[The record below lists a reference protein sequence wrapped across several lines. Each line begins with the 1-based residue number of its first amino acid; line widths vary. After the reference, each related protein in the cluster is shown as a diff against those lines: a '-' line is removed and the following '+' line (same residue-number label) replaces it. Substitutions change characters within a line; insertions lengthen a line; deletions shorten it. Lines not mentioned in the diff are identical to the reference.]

1 MSPMLLALH
10 FQVTTKEFVF
20 RFDGK
25 ESGTSIYRELG
36 EGKAES
42 VSELDLQGLH
52 ISSKLVIESK
62 DGKVVSIDFDE
73 KMLQGTKTVRGATIK
88 FANGEATFVS
98 GVGGKP
104 TKIPVIPTLPAFTSF
119 HPGFLQGLELSKVN
133 GPTKIKTFML
143 EGLSPFELEFN
154 TPTAR
159 TISRDGKPLE
169 AKIYS
174 LKIATIEGS
183 VAMDASGQLLGWTI
197 PAQKIGFELRGT
209 SGLFVD
215 PMAKFPE
222 LSQATMETLV
232 EDADIKLR
240 DGVITKAT
248 IYRPKSEGRYP
259 VILART
265 PYGRK
270 ASATNAN
277 FFASRGYAFVLQDVR
292 GTGESKGEFLPLESE
307 RPDGYD
313 TLDWIDNQSWS
324 NGKIGMIGASYVGFV
339 QWAAAVENHP
349 SLKCIVPQ
357 VSPPGSAMWN
367 LPYDGGTLLLMSDL
381 WWMRIVDNPS
391 GNGAM
396 DAMAEMKNL
405 KALNT
410 LPLSNVDN
418 KMFGFNSKIY
428 DRWLTKEGT
437 KQWPTFD
444 FENLIGKV
452 QIPVLHISGWFDG
465 DEIGTQ
471 RNWMLGR
478 AAGKTN
484 QWLIYG
490 PWTHFF
496 NSTSKL
502 QDVDFGDHAIL
513 ELDSLYLRWFDTW
526 LKEKSVGL
534 DKVAKSKFFVTG
546 TNKWVETSDWP
557 MTGSIAQTL
566 QFDLASGKLVDKL
579 SKATAKTYT
588 FDPAKTK
595 LEIDTMDIA
604 AQNGS
609 LFSPKK
615 DLSSAPIYLESEPL
629 KQDTTITGPMSLEF
643 DFKSQAKD
651 TDFFGEVWD
660 MDGEGKAY
668 PAFRGAKLRAAYVNG
683 MDQPRALAT
692 GKTYRAK
699 MMLWDAAHTVKKG
712 HRLVLRIKSEN
723 FPSAARNL
731 GGMEPIAT
739 ATKIFKQ
746 KNTIL
751 SSPVSPAVF
760 KFQVL
765 PAGAV
770 K

>member
-248 IYRPKSEGRYP
+248 IYRPKS
-259 VILART
+259 VDI
-265 PYGRK
+265 
-270 ASATNAN
+270 
-277 FFASRGYAFVLQDVR
+277 
-292 GTGESKGEFLPLESE
+292 
-307 RPDGYD
+307 
-313 TLDWIDNQSWS
+313 
-324 NGKIGMIGASYVGFV
+324 
-339 QWAAAVENHP
+339 P
-349 SLKCIVPQ
+349 S
-357 VSPPGSAMWN
+357 
-367 LPYDGGTLLLMSDL
+367 
-381 WWMRIVDNPS
+381 
-391 GNGAM
+391 
-396 DAMAEMKNL
+396 
-405 KALNT
+405 
-410 LPLSNVDN
+410 
-418 KMFGFNSKIY
+418 F
-428 DRWLTKEGT
+428 
-437 KQWPTFD
+437 
-444 FENLIGKV
+444 
-452 QIPVLHISGWFDG
+452 
-465 DEIGTQ
+465 
-471 RNWMLGR
+471 
-478 AAGKTN
+478 
-484 QWLIYG
+484 
-490 PWTHFF
+490 
-496 NSTSKL
+496 
-502 QDVDFGDHAIL
+502 
-513 ELDSLYLRWFDTW
+513 
-526 LKEKSVGL
+526 
-534 DKVAKSKFFVTG
+534 
-546 TNKWVETSDWP
+546 
-557 MTGSIAQTL
+557 
-566 QFDLASGKLVDKL
+566 
-579 SKATAKTYT
+579 
-588 FDPAKTK
+588 
-595 LEIDTMDIA
+595 
-604 AQNGS
+604 
-609 LFSPKK
+609 
-615 DLSSAPIYLESEPL
+615 
-629 KQDTTITGPMSLEF
+629 
-643 DFKSQAKD
+643 
-651 TDFFGEVWD
+651 
-660 MDGEGKAY
+660 
-668 PAFRGAKLRAAYVNG
+668 
-683 MDQPRALAT
+683 
-692 GKTYRAK
+692 
-699 MMLWDAAHTVKKG
+699 
-712 HRLVLRIKSEN
+712 
-723 FPSAARNL
+723 
-731 GGMEPIAT
+731 
-739 ATKIFKQ
+739 
-746 KNTIL
+746 
-751 SSPVSPAVF
+751 
-760 KFQVL
+760 
-765 PAGAV
+765 
-770 K
+770 

>member
-1 MSPMLLALH
+1 
-10 FQVTTKEFVF
+10 
-20 RFDGK
+20 
-25 ESGTSIYRELG
+25 
-36 EGKAES
+36 
-42 VSELDLQGLH
+42 
-52 ISSKLVIESK
+52 
-62 DGKVVSIDFDE
+62 
-73 KMLQGTKTVRGATIK
+73 
-88 FANGEATFVS
+88 
-98 GVGGKP
+98 
-104 TKIPVIPTLPAFTSF
+104 
-119 HPGFLQGLELSKVN
+119 
-133 GPTKIKTFML
+133 
-143 EGLSPFELEFN
+143 
-154 TPTAR
+154 
-159 TISRDGKPLE
+159 
-169 AKIYS
+169 
-174 LKIATIEGS
+174 
-183 VAMDASGQLLGWTI
+183 
-197 PAQKIGFELRGT
+197 
-209 SGLFVD
+209 
-215 PMAKFPE
+215 
-222 LSQATMETLV
+222 METLV

-248 IYRPKSEGRYP
+248 IYRPKTEGRYP

-381 WWMRIVDNPS
+381 WWMRVVDNPN

-615 DLSSAPIYLESEPL
+615 DLEGQTRKCY
-629 KQDTTITGPMSLEF
+629 
-643 DFKSQAKD
+643 FK
-651 TDFFGEVWD
+651 
-660 MDGEGKAY
+660 
-668 PAFRGAKLRAAYVNG
+668 N
-683 MDQPRALAT
+683 
-692 GKTYRAK
+692 
-699 MMLWDAAHTVKKG
+699 
-712 HRLVLRIKSEN
+712 
-723 FPSAARNL
+723 
-731 GGMEPIAT
+731 
-739 ATKIFKQ
+739 
-746 KNTIL
+746 
-751 SSPVSPAVF
+751 
-760 KFQVL
+760 
-765 PAGAV
+765 
-770 K
+770 